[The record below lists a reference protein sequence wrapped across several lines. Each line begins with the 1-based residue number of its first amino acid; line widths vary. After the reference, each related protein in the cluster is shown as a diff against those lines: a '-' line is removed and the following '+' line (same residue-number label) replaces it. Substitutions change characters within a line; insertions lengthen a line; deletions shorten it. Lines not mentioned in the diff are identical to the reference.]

1 MYVKPLPV
9 GVNPPLDED
18 RMPVWRVYGG
28 DTAKFATTIRLVDGA
43 AATPLNSELRF
54 ILSNN
59 RFEPKSPD
67 QSPIIELAW
76 DDGIVEVDSSVRPG
90 LIRITLPQATLDRL
104 RRGPYRFSM
113 TVTDTDTEETYTAVV
128 GTLLMEYEP
137 TSPLKDIPYK
147 D

>member
-28 DTAKFATTIRLVDGA
+28 DTAKFVTTIRLVDGA
-43 AATPLNSELRF
+43 EATPLNSVLRF

-59 RFEPKSPD
+59 RFEPGIVDP
-67 QSPIIELAW
+67 SPIVELAW
-76 DDGIVEVDSSVRPG
+76 GDGIVEVDPATRPG
-90 LIRITLPQATLDRL
+90 LVRVTLPQPVLNRL

-113 TVTDTDTEETYTAVV
+113 TVTDTDTEEIYTAVV
-128 GTLLMEYEP
+128 GTLLLEYEP
-137 TSPLKDIPYK
+137 TSPQKDIPYK